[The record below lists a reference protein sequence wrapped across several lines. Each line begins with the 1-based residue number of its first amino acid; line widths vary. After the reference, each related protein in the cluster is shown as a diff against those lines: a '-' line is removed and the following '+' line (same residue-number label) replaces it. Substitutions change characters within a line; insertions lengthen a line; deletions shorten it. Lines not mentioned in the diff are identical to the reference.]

1 MRTVLFEL
9 DGQEYHLCL
18 NGAALYDIYEKYGM
32 EEPIL
37 SHIQGAEKESFQAVC
52 WMLAKLA
59 EQGNLVRIWQGHE
72 RVKVPT
78 EQQLAAL
85 LAPVDVL
92 AAKDAIRVAIELGFR
107 MEADDGE
114 HEVDIGL
121 QEIEK
126 KTAPG

>member
-1 MRTVLFEL
+1 MKTLEFEWN
-9 DGQEYHLCL
+9 GQMLHLCL
-18 NGAALYDIYEKYGM
+18 NGAALFDIYEKYGTKGSITD
-32 EEPIL
+32 PI
-37 SHIQGAEKESFQAVC
+37 SGNGKKSFQATC

-85 LAPVDVL
+85 LSPVDVL

-114 HEVDIGL
+114 REIDIGL

-126 KTAPG
+126 KTASG